1 MPSTRYNYAYFF
13 MVLVSGLIAVYDNVL
28 SMIFSEWLP
37 EMEQN
42 PVASYIIEYAGVP
55 LLVQWKAFG
64 TLAAVLLMFG
74 LVKTKYRISIV
85 LVFICQLVLFYYL
98 TFFTHTNF
106 ASEDAFATI
115 RYVIEF
121 YRGTMLWSEGCG

>member
-1 MPSTRYNYAYFF
+1 MPSTKHNYIYLF
-13 MVLVSGLIAVYDNVL
+13 MIFVSGLIAVYDTVL
-28 SMIFSEWLP
+28 SMVFAEWLP

-42 PVASYIIEYAGVP
+42 PVASSIIEYAGVP

-64 TLAAVLLMFG
+64 TLAAVLLMCG
-74 LVKTKYRISIV
+74 LVYTKYRISIV
-85 LVFICQLVLFYYL
+85 PVFMFQLVLFCYL

-106 ASEDAFATI
+106 VSEDTFVPI

-121 YRGTMLWSEGCG
+121 YRGDVVWNEGCG